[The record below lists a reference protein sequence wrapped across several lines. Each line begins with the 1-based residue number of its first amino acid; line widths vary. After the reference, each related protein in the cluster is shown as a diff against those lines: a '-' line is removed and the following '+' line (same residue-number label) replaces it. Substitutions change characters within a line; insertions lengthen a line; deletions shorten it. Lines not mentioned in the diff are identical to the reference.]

1 MKITS
6 QAFEDGSKIPDKYT
20 KYGENLIPPLH
31 LEGVP
36 LNARSVALVV
46 EDPDAPG
53 GTFNHWLLYNLDP
66 KIHDIQENS
75 VPMKASQGR
84 NDFGVVEYDGP
95 MPPSGEHRYYFKAF
109 ALDTMLAL
117 TSGIARQDLDREM
130 SHHVVAS
137 AQLMGRYAHQ

>member
-6 QAFEDGSKIPDKYT
+6 QAFEDGGKIPDKYT

-31 LEGVP
+31 LVDVP

-46 EDPDAPG
+46 EDPDASG

-66 KIHDIQENS
+66 RIHDIQENS

-84 NDFGVVEYDGP
+84 NDFGTVEYDGP
-95 MPPSGEHRYYFKAF
+95 MPPSGEHRYFFKAF

-117 TSGIARQDLDREM
+117 AQGIARHDLDREM
-130 SHHVVAS
+130 SHHIVAS